1 MQMPGDWPG
10 VMLGSLGG
18 CEQGV
23 PQHKYFGARNPGP
36 CYPLGAPVAIER
48 TRLPPV

>member
-18 CEQGV
+18 CEWGV
-23 PQHKYFGARNPGP
+23 PQHKIWCQNLGL
-36 CYPLGAPVAIER
+36 CYPLGAPVTIER
-48 TRLPPV
+48 ARLPPV